1 MLNFHKYL
9 MRHGEGWIL
18 KILEEIERTDGVP
31 ANDNSSLEDR
41 WNAVMA
47 APVPQNHMARR
58 G

>member
-1 MLNFHKYL
+1 MPNFHNYL

-41 WNAVMA
+41 WNKVMA
-47 APVPQNHMARR
+47 APVPQNYVAKR